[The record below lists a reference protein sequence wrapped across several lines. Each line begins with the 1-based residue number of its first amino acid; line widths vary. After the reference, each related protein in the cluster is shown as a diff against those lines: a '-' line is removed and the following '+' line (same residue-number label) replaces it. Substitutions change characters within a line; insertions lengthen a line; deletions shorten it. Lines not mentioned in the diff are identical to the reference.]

1 MPTQQQSNEFP
12 KRVMF
17 VIHSMRGGG
26 SERQMSYLANEI
38 ASHAQTSLV
47 TLDETGNDAYPIDP
61 RIERLGLKLTSNT
74 GGLFRGAV
82 ANIRRISSL
91 RRQIRTWQPDVVV
104 SFCDSTNIL
113 SLMAC
118 PSNIP
123 VLISERSDPRRQTL
137 SRIWE
142 FMRKKYYPKCQVCVT
157 QTKEVGEHIVAQT
170 WVASSK
176 VVVIPSAIRI
186 PDLSLENLNCQRAM
200 IQPKTLI
207 FVGRLSK
214 EKRLDRLLNAWA
226 NLTEHH
232 SAWRLQIVGD
242 GLERASLQRLAAEL
256 NLEQSVQWSL
266 WSDDVWSSL
275 NAAHAYCLVS
285 DYEGFPQSMLEAMAS
300 GLPVAVLD
308 CSPAIRQTISDEVD
322 GIVIPSLDLISST
335 LHRMLSSDSLREALG
350 RAAFR
355 RARDF
360 EWSAIA
366 PQWLAAIAS
375 LRIDFE
381 VNSRLGK

>member
-1 MPTQQQSNEFP
+1 MPLSQQSTEFP

-38 ASHAQTSLV
+38 ASLAQTSLV
-47 TLDETGNDAYPIDP
+47 TLDKTGNDAYPLDV
-61 RIERLGLKLTSNT
+61 RIERIGLNRTGTS
-74 GGLFRGAV
+74 GGLLKGSI
-82 ANIRRISSL
+82 ANIRRIRSL
-91 RRQIRTWQPDVVV
+91 RSQIRTWQPNVLV

-137 SRIWE
+137 GRIWE

-157 QTKEVGEHIVAQT
+157 QTKEVGEHIVAQA

-176 VVVIPSAIRI
+176 VVVVPSAIRI
-186 PDLSLENLNCQRAM
+186 PDLNLENLNRQRAL

-226 NLTEHH
+226 SLTEHH

-242 GLERASLQRLAAEL
+242 GPERVCLQRLAAEL
-256 NLEQSVQWSL
+256 NIQQSVEWAL

-275 NAAHAYCLVS
+275 TSAHAYSLVS

-308 CSPAIRQTISDEVD
+308 CSPAIRQVISDKVD
-322 GIVIPSLDLISST
+322 GLVIPSEDFISST
-335 LHRMLSSDSLREALG
+335 LHKMLSSDSLRDALG
-350 RAAFR
+350 RAAFQ

-375 LRIDFE
+375 IRSKTI
-381 VNSRLGK
+381 